1 VTFATYPSLVGRV
14 VFVTGG
20 ATGIGADI
28 VAAFV
33 NNRARVAF
41 FDRQRDAGEALAGAL
56 AGQGEAPLFIQ
67 GDVTDID
74 ALQGA
79 IARTRDE
86 LGPIG
91 VLVNNAANDSR
102 REVADVDVAFWD
114 ESQAVNLRHHF
125 FAAQAVQPQMRSLG
139 GGSIVNLSSIA
150 WRSGAAEMAVYA
162 TAKSA
167 VVGLTRSLARAFGP
181 DNIRVNAI
189 EPGAVMTDRQRAL
202 WYKTQ
207 ESVDVMVAR
216 QILRRTLR
224 GDEIARA
231 ALFLAADDSRMITK
245 QTITV
250 DAGLR

>member
-1 VTFATYPSLVGRV
+1 MTFATYPSLAGRV

-33 NNRARVAF
+33 RNRARVAF
-41 FDRQRDAGEALAGAL
+41 FDRQRDAGEALVRTL
-56 AGQGEAPLFIQ
+56 ARAGEAPSFIE
-67 GDVTDID
+67 GDVTDI
-74 ALQGA
+74 ASLQAA

-86 LGPIG
+86 LGSIG
-91 VLVNNAANDSR
+91 VLVNNAANDQR
-102 REVADVDVAFWD
+102 REVADVDVSFWD
-114 ESQAVNLRHHF
+114 ASQAVNLRHQF
-125 FAAQAVQPQMRSLG
+125 FAAQAVHPQMKALG

-150 WRSGAAEMAVYA
+150 WRTGAADMAVYA

-167 VVGLTRSLARAFGP
+167 VVGLTRSLAQAYGP

-189 EPGAVMTDRQRAL
+189 EPGAVMTERQRAL
-202 WYKTQ
+202 WYRTQ
-207 ESVDVMVAR
+207 ESVDAMVAR
-216 QILRRTLR
+216 QLLRQTLR
-224 GDEIARA
+224 GDEIACV

-245 QTITV
+245 QTLTV

>member
-1 VTFATYPSLVGRV
+1 MTFALYPSLAQRV

-33 NNRARVAF
+33 RNRARVAL
-41 FDRQRDAGEALAGAL
+41 FDRQRDAGEALARAL
-56 AGQGEAPLFIQ
+56 AREGEAPLFIE
-67 GDVTDID
+67 GDVTDIA
-74 ALQGA
+74 ALQAA

-86 LGPIG
+86 LGNIG
-91 VLVNNAANDSR
+91 VLINNAANDSR
-102 REVADVDVAFWD
+102 HEIADVDVAFWD
-114 ESQAVNLRHHF
+114 ASQAVNLRHQF
-125 FAAQAVQPQMRSLG
+125 FAAQAVQPQMKALG

-150 WRSGAAEMAVYA
+150 WRDGAAEMAVYA

-167 VVGLTRSLARAFGP
+167 VLGLTRSLARAFGP

-207 ESVDVMVAR
+207 EAVDAMVAR
-216 QILRRTLR
+216 QILRRTLL

>member
-1 VTFATYPSLVGRV
+1 MTFALYPSLAQRV

-33 NNRARVAF
+33 RNRARVAL
-41 FDRQRDAGEALAGAL
+41 FDRQRDAGEALARAL
-56 AGQGEAPLFIQ
+56 AREGEAPLFIE
-67 GDVTDID
+67 GDVTDIA
-74 ALQGA
+74 ALQAA

-86 LGPIG
+86 LGNIG
-91 VLVNNAANDSR
+91 VLINNAANDSR
-102 REVADVDVAFWD
+102 HEVADVDVAFWD
-114 ESQAVNLRHHF
+114 ASQAVNLRHQF
-125 FAAQAVQPQMRSLG
+125 FAAQAVQPQMKALG

-150 WRSGAAEMAVYA
+150 WRDGAAEMAVYA

-167 VVGLTRSLARAFGP
+167 VLGLTRSLARAFGP

-207 ESVDVMVAR
+207 EAVDAMVAR
-216 QILRRTLR
+216 QILRRTLL